1 MGGKSKS
8 RVGGRMKAIQEKILC
23 SFTEQDWNDVKEG
36 IKELIV
42 RDFENLIEDRYIF
55 NPSRMQDV
63 VNDNINEL
71 VVKVVEDWLRDN
83 GINIEKMIRNALF
96 EEIRGKVE
104 E

>member
-1 MGGKSKS
+1 
-8 RVGGRMKAIQEKILC
+8 MKAIQEKILC

-55 NPSRMQDV
+55 EPSRVQDV
-63 VNDNINEL
+63 VNDNLNDLI
-71 VVKVVEDWLRDN
+71 VKVVENWLRDN
-83 GINIEKMIRNALF
+83 DINIEKMIRDALF
-96 EEIRGKVE
+96 NEVRGKVGE